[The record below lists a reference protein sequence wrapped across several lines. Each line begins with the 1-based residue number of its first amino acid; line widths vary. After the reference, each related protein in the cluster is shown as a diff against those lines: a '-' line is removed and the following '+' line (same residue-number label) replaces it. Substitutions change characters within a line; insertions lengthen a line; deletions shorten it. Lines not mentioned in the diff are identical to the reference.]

1 MRSYIQA
8 HILFYRNIP
17 RKAYYLATKVGRYE
31 QEVGQM
37 FDFTRDKTIKSVE
50 QSLER
55 LGVEYI
61 DLIQVEDPRI
71 TCVFAQFC

>member
-1 MRSYIQA
+1 MP
-8 HILFYRNIP
+8 RNIP

-31 QEVGQM
+31 QEVGNM
-37 FDFTRDKTIKSVE
+37 FDFTREKTIKSVE

-61 DLIQVEDPRI
+61 DLIQVFRY
-71 TCVFAQFC
+71 

>member
-1 MRSYIQA
+1 
-8 HILFYRNIP
+8 
-17 RKAYYLATKVGRYE
+17 
-31 QEVGQM
+31 M

-71 TCVFAQFC
+71 TCVFAQLC

>member
-1 MRSYIQA
+1 
-8 HILFYRNIP
+8 
-17 RKAYYLATKVGRYE
+17 
-31 QEVGQM
+31 M

-71 TCVFAQFC
+71 TCVFAQLCQGS